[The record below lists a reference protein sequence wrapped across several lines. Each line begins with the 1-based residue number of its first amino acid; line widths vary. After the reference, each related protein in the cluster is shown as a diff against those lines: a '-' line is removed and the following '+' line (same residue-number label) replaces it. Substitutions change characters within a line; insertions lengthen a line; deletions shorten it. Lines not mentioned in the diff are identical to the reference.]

1 MIVHSL
7 PSSDHIIDELSN
19 SYYGYIV
26 DFVAFFIQNF
36 IAILDMSPPVSVSVI
51 AGLHKL
57 DRYIIIKILIE
68 LSINLT

>member
-19 SYYGYIV
+19 SYYCYIV

-36 IAILDMSPPVSVSVI
+36 IVILDMSPPVPVSVI

-57 DRYIIIKILIE
+57 YKYIIIKIVIE
-68 LSINLT
+68 LSVDLT